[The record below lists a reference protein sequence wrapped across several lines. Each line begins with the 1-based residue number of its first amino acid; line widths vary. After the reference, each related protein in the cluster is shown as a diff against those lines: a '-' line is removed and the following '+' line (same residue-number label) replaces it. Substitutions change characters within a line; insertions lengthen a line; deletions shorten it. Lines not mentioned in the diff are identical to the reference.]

1 MKDANG
7 QQLAYLYFEDEPQRQ
22 MSMKRLSRDEAFLI
36 AVNIA
41 KLPSVP
47 RHIEGHS
54 AAAKFGQPGRLSA
67 SVNVRCAPESDRL
80 LRCHETARWAKSRHS
95 ALQQESRYSIT
106 SSVRA
111 SSVGDTVRP
120 SSLAVLRLITNSN
133 LVGCSTGISL
143 GLAPRKILSANSAA

>member
-47 RHIEGHS
+47 RQILKDIPALLTPAPAPQARRI
-54 AAAKFGQPGRLSA
+54 AAITAKLQG
-67 SVNVRCAPESDRL
+67 L
-80 LRCHETARWAKSRHS
+80 LRKT
-95 ALQQESRYSIT
+95 
-106 SSVRA
+106 
-111 SSVGDTVRP
+111 
-120 SSLAVLRLITNSN
+120 
-133 LVGCSTGISL
+133 
-143 GLAPRKILSANSAA
+143 